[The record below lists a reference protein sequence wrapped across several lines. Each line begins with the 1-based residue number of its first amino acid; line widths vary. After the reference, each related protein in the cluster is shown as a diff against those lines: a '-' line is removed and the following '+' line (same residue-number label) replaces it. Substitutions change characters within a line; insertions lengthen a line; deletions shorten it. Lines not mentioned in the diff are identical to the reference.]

1 MSIRESQLAL
11 VALVLL
17 SSAAFAADGDPER
30 AVKEQARAACDAFV
44 HGDLDKFAS
53 LTNPKLIEA
62 IGGRE
67 RMIQLLKSGQKEMNA
82 RGMRLLSASLQ
93 PQVELAQGGDQWFAV
108 VPYQLEMG
116 LPAGRALVKTWLLG
130 ISADAGK
137 TWTFVDGG
145 KLDAD
150 GVKRLFPQFPAKL
163 SLPARQQTK
172 VERKG
177 GGER

>member
-1 MSIRESQLAL
+1 MSIRESQLAI
-11 VALVLL
+11 VTLVLS
-17 SSAAFAADGDPER
+17 SSAVFAAHGDPER

-53 LTNPKLIEA
+53 LTNPKLVQVM
-62 IGGRE
+62 GGRE
-67 RMIQLLKSGQKEMNA
+67 RMIEVLKFGQQEMNA

-93 PQVELAQGGDQWFAV
+93 PQVELAQGGEEWFAV
-108 VPYQLEMG
+108 VPYHLEMG
-116 LPAGRALVKTWLLG
+116 VPAGRALVKTWLLG
-130 ISADAGK
+130 ISADQGK

-145 KLDAD
+145 RLDAD
-150 GVKRLFPQFPAKL
+150 GVKRLFPQFPTKL
-163 SLPARQQTK
+163 PLPARQQTK